1 MLRTKPGKLL
11 RESLGKLPAGFVAA
25 WLLIALVASASYSG
39 QPVIWETTGRA
50 DLLKGD
56 ARGVSISD
64 TGKLMLAPRLS
75 EVFNTEQAFVWSS
88 AVDSQGNVYLGT
100 GHDGKIFRVSADGR
114 GSLLYDAAELDVTAL
129 AAGRDGALYA
139 GTSPEG
145 KVYRITADGHAE
157 VFFDPADKYIWSLAV
172 LADGSLAVG
181 TGDNGKL
188 YRVRAAGARPESSLL
203 VATNQTHVM
212 SLAVTAQGDLIAG
225 TDPGGLVLRIS
236 PEGKAFAL
244 FDAHLRE
251 IHALAPAADGSIYAL
266 ALSDAASAG
275 RGQSIPAPAP
285 QPAEG
290 GGAPTTSVTITA
302 VDESG
307 VPIPQP
313 GQAARSRTD
322 VSNARSAVFRIL
334 PDGATDVVWSS
345 PSITAFAIAP
355 ALQPGSVLIGTA
367 DKGRIYSVTND
378 GRDTLFLQ
386 SSEGQIS
393 SFLARGNQVYAAS
406 SNQGKLFRFGA
417 ELVAE
422 GSYESPVRDAKLTA
436 SWGRIWWRGSG
447 NVELQTRTGNGERPD
462 ATWSEW
468 SSPYRDSE
476 GSPISSPRARFVQW
490 RATLRSA
497 GTGGQTWMENASLA
511 YLPRNVAPEI
521 LSISSLPIGV
531 GLQQTVQLQVD
542 PNVESSGLDP
552 SLFGAAVQVP
562 PRRLFQRG
570 ARSFQ
575 WQAEDRNG
583 DALEYAIYYRPLNET
598 TFRLLKDHL
607 RDNFYTIDGA
617 TLADGRYI
625 IKVIVSDA
633 PENPLGQA
641 LSGERLSEPVD
652 IDNTPPVLRAVAT
665 PQSGGASNQVV
676 FEVNDATGKIK
687 RGDFSLD
694 GAPWTP
700 LFPDDGIA
708 DSGHEQ
714 YSVAL
719 PALAAGEHTVSLRAF
734 DGSGNVGTLS
744 VTLRR

>member
-1 MLRTKPGKLL
+1 MLRVKVLKH
-11 RESLGKLPAGFVAA
+11 PAAFVAA
-25 WLLIALVASASYSG
+25 LLLIAASAPASYSG
-39 QPVIWETTGRA
+39 QPIIWETSGRA

-64 TGKLMLAPRLS
+64 TGMLMLAPRLT

-88 AVDSQGNVYLGT
+88 AVDAQGNAYLGT
-100 GHDGKIFRVSADGR
+100 GHDGKIFRVFPDGH

-129 AAGRDGALYA
+129 VAARDGAIYA
-139 GTSPEG
+139 GTSPDG
-145 KVYRITADGHAE
+145 KVYRITPDGHAE
-157 VFFDPADKYIWSLAV
+157 VYFDPADKYIWSLAL

-188 YRVRAAGARPESSLL
+188 YRVRAAGAKPESSLL
-203 VATNQTHVM
+203 IATNQTHVM

-244 FDAHLRE
+244 FDANLRE

-266 ALSDAASAG
+266 ALSDAASTG
-275 RGQSIPAPAP
+275 RQQSSPTPAP
-285 QPAEG
+285 QPAETTG
-290 GGAPTTSVTITA
+290 TSSTSVTITA
-302 VDESG
+302 IDESG
-307 VPIPQP
+307 VPVPQP
-313 GQAARSRTD
+313 GQPARSRTD
-322 VSNARSAVFRIL
+322 ISSARSAVFRIL

-378 GRDTLFLQ
+378 GRDTLLLQ
-386 SSEGQIS
+386 SSEGQIA
-393 SFLARGNQVYAAS
+393 SFLVRGNQVYAAS
-406 SNQGKLFRFGA
+406 SNQGKLFRFGQ

-468 SSPYRDSE
+468 STPYRDPE
-476 GSPISSPRARFVQW
+476 GSPISSPRARFIQW
-490 RATLRSA
+490 RATLRS
-497 GTGGQTWMENASLA
+497 GGAQTWMEDASLA

-521 LSISSLPIGV
+521 LAISSLPIGV
-531 GLQQTVQLQVD
+531 GLQQTAQLQVD

-552 SLFGAAVQVP
+552 SLFGAVAQVP
-562 PRRLFQRG
+562 PRRIFQRG

-583 DALEYAIYYRPLNET
+583 DTLEYAIYYRPLNET
-598 TFRLLKDHL
+598 TFRLLRDKL
-607 RDNFYTIDGA
+607 RDSFYTIDGA

-625 IKVIVSDA
+625 IKIIASDA
-633 PENPLGQA
+633 PDNPLGQA
-641 LSGERLSEPVD
+641 LTGERLSEPVD

-665 PQSGGASNQVV
+665 PPAGGSGNRVV
-676 FEVNDATGKIK
+676 FEVDDATGKIR

-708 DSGHEQ
+708 DSGHER
-714 YSVAL
+714 YSVIL
-719 PALAAGEHTVSLRAF
+719 PVLAPGEHTVSLRAF

>member
-1 MLRTKPGKLL
+1 MLKAKR
-11 RESLGKLPAGFVAA
+11 REHWVKHLSGFVASLF
-25 WLLIALVASASYSG
+25 LLAVLADAANAG
-39 QPVIWETTGRA
+39 QPVIWETGGRV

-64 TGKLMLAPRLS
+64 TGMLTLAPRLT
-75 EVFNTEQAFVWSS
+75 EVFNTEQAFVWAST
-88 AVDSQGNVYLGT
+88 VDAQGNVYLGT
-100 GHDGKIFRVSADGR
+100 GHDGKIYRVSADGH
-114 GSLLYDAAELDVTAL
+114 GALFYDAAELDVTAL
-129 AAGRDGALYA
+129 AAGKDGALYA
-139 GTSPEG
+139 GTSPDG
-145 KVYRITADGHAE
+145 KVYRITPDGRAD

-172 LADGSLAVG
+172 LNDGSLAVG

-188 YRVRAAGARPESSLL
+188 YRVRAAGAKPESSLL
-203 VATNQTHVM
+203 IATNQTHVI

-266 ALSDAASAG
+266 ALSDAAATG
-275 RGQSIPAPAP
+275 RGQSAPAPAP
-285 QPAEG
+285 QPVDG
-290 GGAPTTSVTITA
+290 SGAGPNTSVTITA
-302 VDESG
+302 IDESG
-307 VPIPQP
+307 TPIQPP
-313 GQAARSRTD
+313 GQPARSRTD
-322 VSNARSAVFRIL
+322 ISTARSAVFRIL
-334 PDGATDVVWSS
+334 PDGATDIVWSS
-345 PSITAFAIAP
+345 TSITAFAIAP
-355 ALQPGSVLIGTA
+355 ALQPGSVLIGTS

-378 GRDTLFLQ
+378 GRDTLLLQ

-393 SFLARGNQVYAAS
+393 SFLSRGNQVYAAS
-406 SNQGKLFRFGA
+406 SNQGKLFRFGQ

-447 NVELQTRTGNGERPD
+447 NVELQTRSGNGERPD

-468 SSPYRDSE
+468 SSSYRDPD

-490 RATLRSA
+490 RATLRSG
-497 GTGGQTWMENASLA
+497 GTASQTWMEDASLA
-511 YLPRNVAPEI
+511 YLPRNVAPEV

-531 GLQQTVQLQVD
+531 GLQQIAQLQID

-552 SLFGAAVQVP
+552 SLFGAAAQVP
-562 PRRLFQRG
+562 PRRVFQRG

-583 DALEYAIYYRPLNET
+583 DTLEYAIYYRPLNET
-598 TFRLLKDHL
+598 TFRLLRDKL

-625 IKVIVSDA
+625 VKIVASDA
-633 PENPLGQA
+633 PDNPLGQS

-652 IDNTPPVLRAVAT
+652 IDNTPPVLRVVA
-665 PQSGGASNQVV
+665 PAQSGGSNTRVV
-676 FEVNDATGKIK
+676 FEVDDATGKIR

-708 DSGHEQ
+708 DSGHER
-714 YSVAL
+714 YSVDL
-719 PALAAGEHTVSLRAF
+719 PALASGEHTVSLRAF
-734 DGSGNVGTLS
+734 DGSGNVGTFS